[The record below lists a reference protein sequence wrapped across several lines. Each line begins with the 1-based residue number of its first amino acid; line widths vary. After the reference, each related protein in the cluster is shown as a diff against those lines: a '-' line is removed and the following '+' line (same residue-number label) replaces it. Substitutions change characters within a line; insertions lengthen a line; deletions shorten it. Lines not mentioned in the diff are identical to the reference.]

1 MSQDVGR
8 LAEQCQKL
16 VDETVNG
23 RFAIGDF
30 AEKLRNLGVSR
41 RVREGIMSSN
51 WNRGFF
57 YKRRM
62 VRDENWNL
70 RMMNQS
76 PSARRVLHN

>member
-1 MSQDVGR
+1 MSQDVAR

-30 AEKLRNLGVSR
+30 AGKIRNLGVSR

-51 WNRGFF
+51 
-57 YKRRM
+57 
-62 VRDENWNL
+62 
-70 RMMNQS
+70 
-76 PSARRVLHN
+76 